1 MEQGVTGNR
10 GGLAGFYGRFRL
22 KLDVKGRLTLP
33 SIYRRALGAG
43 PEEET
48 WLVLRKGA
56 QGFVQ
61 VIPHDTWHATM
72 RDETGAGASAGQG
85 KPTGVDLQW
94 QRRLQFSELE
104 IAPLDPKG
112 RFTVPQQ
119 LVEFAGAERDVIV
132 IGTGRLMEIWEPK
145 KFFALA
151 EQNKAD
157 QTSIDDALYA

>member
-1 MEQGVTGNR
+1 MDEGLTGNR

-43 PEEET
+43 PEDET

-61 VIPHDTWHATM
+61 VIPHETWDATV
-72 RDETGAGASAGQG
+72 RNSSGTGEAAGI
-85 KPTGVDLQW
+85 DRQW
-94 QRRLQFSELE
+94 QRRLQFSEVE
-104 IAPLDPKG
+104 IATLDPKG
-112 RFTVPQQ
+112 RFTVPQE
-119 LVEFAGAERDVIV
+119 LIEFTGAGRDVIV
-132 IGTGRLMEIWEPK
+132 VGTGRLMEIWDPE

>member
-1 MEQGVTGNR
+1 MGEGVTSSR

-43 PEEET
+43 PDEET

-61 VIPHDTWHATM
+61 VIPHETWDATV
-72 RDETGAGASAGQG
+72 RGGSGSGEATGPA
-85 KPTGVDLQW
+85 TGLDRQW
-94 QRRLQFSELE
+94 QRRLQFSEVE
-104 IAPLDPKG
+104 IATLDPKG
-112 RFTVPQQ
+112 RFTVPQE
-119 LVEFAGAERDVIV
+119 LVEFTGAERDVIV
-132 IGTGRLMEIWEPK
+132 VGTGRLMEIWDPQ